1 MTRLPLITV
10 FGALLP
16 TVAAAQSFEGAYISL
31 ERLSFS
37 SEDFSD
43 TGGTDFYGS
52 SSASIGGEYG
62 FGAGFSVSADLTN
75 YSGDVRDSSATLH
88 AVYRIGQ
95 ESAIGA
101 YYGFDWETYDDFS
114 GDSFERVAVDVS
126 GNFYGAEGRTRIGGT
141 TIEAFISQ
149 AEGDLV
155 EGLMYGVEGKYS
167 LGSWGLSASYSAFD
181 DDYSVVDVD
190 RLSLGGQW
198 NYNENVSVYTE
209 LGRINYGVNN
219 SFFGS
224 YNASEDFVA
233 VGIRIGLGQNKGTT
247 FGPRSFREIF

>member
-1 MTRLPLITV
+1 MTRLTLMTAMGVLIPCAV
-10 FGALLP
+10 
-16 TVAAAQSFEGAYISL
+16 AAQSFDGAYISL

-37 SEDFSD
+37 SDDFSD
-43 TGGTDFYGS
+43 TGGTDFYGT

-62 FGAGFSVSADLTN
+62 FGAGFAVSADLTN
-75 YSGDVRDSSATLH
+75 YSGDARDSSATLH
-88 AVYRIGQ
+88 AVYQIGQ

-101 YYGFDWETYDDFS
+101 YYGFDWETYDDYSDGF
-114 GDSFERVAVDVS
+114 DVITVDLS

-167 LGSWGLSASYSAFD
+167 LGSWGLSASYSAFV
-181 DDYSVVDVD
+181 DDYSVRDVD
-190 RLSLGGQW
+190 RLSLGGEW
-198 NYNENVSVYTE
+198 NYSENVSVYTE
-209 LGRINYGVNN
+209 LGRINYDVND
-219 SFFGS
+219 SAFGP
-224 YNASEDFVA
+224 YNAGEDFVA
-233 VGIRIGLGQNKGTT
+233 VGMRLGLGQKKGTT